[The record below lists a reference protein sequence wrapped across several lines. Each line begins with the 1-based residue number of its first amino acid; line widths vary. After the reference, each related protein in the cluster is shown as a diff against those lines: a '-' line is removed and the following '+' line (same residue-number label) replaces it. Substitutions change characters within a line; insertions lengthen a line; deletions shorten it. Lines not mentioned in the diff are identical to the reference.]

1 MARYNYDCILG
12 TYKCNVCLTAVGLLR
27 YTGLVPEDED
37 AEAEKM
43 EEAER
48 EKNRQL
54 RKQQSLIVRARKEE
68 AEARKAARGG
78 ASSDESDIGSDVR
91 FILRFVA
98 ALRVDWVSFTFGVV

>member
-1 MARYNYDCILG
+1 
-12 TYKCNVCLTAVGLLR
+12 LTAVGLLR